1 VSGPNIAL
9 NTIMAEELGRFADVL
24 EKAEDFDAALQKL
37 VCQALTEHS
46 RIIFSGNGYSE
57 EWKQEAARRGLS
69 NLPSTAEAMP
79 AYVSDKNVDLVTR
92 HGVFTE
98 TEFRARYRIHL
109 DAYNKVVAIEAKTM
123 IDMALHQILP
133 AALGYT
139 KELCESITLK
149 KNLNLPCKAEQG
161 LADSLS
167 TGCDSLYAAVEALKQ
182 TLSQVP
188 EGAEEA
194 ALHYRRVVQPGMEA
208 VRAQADLLE
217 TLTDKS
223 HWPFPTYSD
232 LLFY

>member
-1 VSGPNIAL
+1 
-9 NTIMAEELGRFADVL
+9 
-24 EKAEDFDAALQKL
+24 
-37 VCQALTEHS
+37 
-46 RIIFSGNGYSE
+46 
-57 EWKQEAARRGLS
+57 
-69 NLPSTAEAMP
+69 MP
-79 AYVSDKNVDLVTR
+79 TYVSDKNVDLVTR

-139 KELCESITLK
+139 KELCDGIAVK
-149 KNLNLPCKAEQG
+149 KPLGLPCKAETS

-167 TGCDSLYAAVEALKQ
+167 TGCDGLYEAVEALKQ
-182 TLSQVP
+182 SLSQVP
-188 EGAEEA
+188 EAAEEA
-194 ALHYRRVVQPGMEA
+194 ALHYRRVVQPRMET
-208 VRAQADLLE
+208 VRAQADHLE
-217 TLTDKS
+217 TLTDKR